1 MVCFCSFS
9 YEDSWDC
16 AGFLCCLVGIFVGFF
31 GFLLGFL
38 GDFIRN
44 LQRYLCV
51 VWLGFLLFFFGF
63 LLVLK
68 DIFLCFFLEIFYYSF
83 IEILILIFMALEILV
98 LLLCLFFW
106 YFGIIC
112 KGYYKSNGVWLLGI
126 ITTQRKLIS
135 GKIC

>member
-1 MVCFCSFS
+1 MLFGL
-9 YEDSWDC
+9 D
-16 AGFLCCLVGIFVGFF
+16 FF
-31 GFLLGFL
+31 
-38 GDFIRN
+38 
-44 LQRYLCV
+44 Y
-51 VWLGFLLFFFGF
+51 FFGF

-68 DIFLCFFLEIFYYSF
+68 DIFLCFFLEIFLLF
-83 IEILILIFMALEILV
+83 FHRDFDTDFMALEILV

-112 KGYYKSNGVWLLGI
+112 KGYYKSNDVWLLGI

>member
-1 MVCFCSFS
+1 MG
-9 YEDSWDC
+9 Y
-16 AGFLCCLVGIFVGFF
+16 AGFLCCLAGILVGFF

-51 VWLGFLLFFFGF
+51 VWLGFLPFFWVNIGF
-63 LLVLK
+63 ERYFFVL
-68 DIFLCFFLEIFYYSF
+68 FLEIFYYFF